1 MAQWVMTW
9 CCHCSGSGSI
19 PSLFRMPQVQ
29 EKKINTQKW
38 LLPASA
44 EWWASLRT
52 TGTRTTRPGQEKA
65 LPKEAKVWAGMP
77 HFQQWQC
84 PPPQIHIPCWGRHQE
99 LPGLLLGLRVLHTDY
114 WCCVQRIQ
122 QQSDPYQSPWW
133 RAALS
138 LLTAHQTNSGRSPT
152 TLPVGHKKGRQV
164 DSWRGRGFKQRAIK
178 ENWEEIWWRKKNAK
192 ISSFLEKQFQQ
203 GQFPAWSVSR
213 SAQCGW
219 EDGCMLKGKEQ
230 EFYLRKIQA

>member
-1 MAQWVMTW
+1 MTPSSQRRVMGISQDNW
-9 CCHCSGSGSI
+9 H
-19 PSLFRMPQVQ
+19 
-29 EKKINTQKW
+29 KDHK
-38 LLPASA
+38 
-44 EWWASLRT
+44 
-52 TGTRTTRPGQEKA
+52 TGARESPTKRSE
-65 LPKEAKVWAGMP
+65 MP

-99 LPGLLLGLRVLHTDY
+99 LPGLLLGNFSWGSGCCTQITDVVYNVSNNKVIHTKVPGEEQHWACWQHTRPTAVGVPLH
-114 WCCVQRIQ
+114 C
-122 QQSDPYQSPWW
+122 PWAT
-133 RAALS
+133 RR
-138 LLTAHQTNSGRSPT
+138 G
-152 TLPVGHKKGRQV
+152 GQV
-164 DSWRGRGFKQRAIK
+164 DSWRGRDFKQRAIK
-178 ENWEEIWWRKKNAK
+178 ENSEEIWWRKKNAK